1 MIQYTINRMFS
12 ILPVLLIVA
21 IVIFLII
28 HITPGDPATVILGS
42 EASQEQ
48 IEALRTELG
57 LNQPIYEQFI
67 FWLKDVIQ
75 GDLGNSLY
83 LKEPVTTVFMKHLG
97 PTLSLS
103 IFAQIIA
110 IVIAIPLGILA
121 AVRRGTVTDQGVM
134 SIALLGISIPS
145 FLLGLLLIMVV
156 SVKFGWLP
164 ASGYQPLSAGFI
176 THIKYLI
183 LPAIALGYMQSAL
196 ITRMTRSAMIETLTQ
211 NFIKTARSK
220 GLSQSVVIYK
230 HALRN
235 AFVTIIEVIGHS
247 FITLIAGAVVVEFVF
262 NIPGIGQ
269 LVVNS
274 IERRDFLVIQGV
286 VLIIAVI
293 YVFGNLII
301 DLLYG
306 VIDPRVRL
314 NRKG

>member
-1 MIQYTINRMFS
+1 M
-12 ILPVLLIVA
+12 
-21 IVIFLII
+21 
-28 HITPGDPATVILGS
+28 
-42 EASQEQ
+42 
-48 IEALRTELG
+48 RTELG

-293 YVFGNLII
+293 YVFGNLVI

>member
-1 MIQYTINRMFS
+1 MIQYTINRLLS
-12 ILPVLLIVA
+12 IIPVLFIVS

-42 EASQEQ
+42 EASPEQ
-48 IEALRTELG
+48 LEALRDSLG
-57 LNQPIYEQFI
+57 LNKPLYEQYLI
-67 FWLKDVIQ
+67 WLTNVVQ
-75 GDLGNSLY
+75 GDLGQSIY
-83 LKEPVTTVFMKHLG
+83 LKEPVTTVFFKYLG

-110 IVIAIPLGILA
+110 IIIAIPLGVLS
-121 AVRRGTVTDQGVM
+121 AVRRGTVVDQGVM
-134 SIALLGISIPS
+134 SIALLGISVPS
-145 FLLGLLLIMVV
+145 FLLGLLLILVV

-164 ASGYQPLSAGFI
+164 ASGYQPLSAGLF
-176 THIKYLI
+176 THLKYLI
-183 LPAIALGYMQSAL
+183 LPALALGYMQSAL
-196 ITRMTRSAMIETLTQ
+196 ITRMTRSSMIETLSQ
-211 NFIKTARSK
+211 NYIKTARSK
-220 GLSQSVVIYK
+220 GLGRTIVIYK

-269 LVVNS
+269 LIVNS
-274 IERRDFLVIQGV
+274 IDRRDFLVIQGV

-301 DLLYG
+301 DILYG

-314 NRKG
+314 NREE

>member
-1 MIQYTINRMFS
+1 MIQYTINRIFS

-293 YVFGNLII
+293 YVFGNLVI